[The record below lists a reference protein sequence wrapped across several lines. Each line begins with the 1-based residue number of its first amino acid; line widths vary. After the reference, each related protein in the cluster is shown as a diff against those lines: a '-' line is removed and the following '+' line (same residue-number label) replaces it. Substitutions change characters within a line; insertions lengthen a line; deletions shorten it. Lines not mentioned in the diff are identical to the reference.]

1 MIETNKMIPLP
12 SVVTEGRVQVHNF
25 RLTDEAHNVDSSY
38 ERTAIMIKGQRV
50 KSDDIVQLGLLHI
63 CVGNCVWSSG
73 GDT

>member
-1 MIETNKMIPLP
+1 
-12 SVVTEGRVQVHNF
+12 
-25 RLTDEAHNVDSSY
+25 
-38 ERTAIMIKGQRV
+38 MIKGQRV